1 MTVKRVIMSVANG
14 SVVSPN
20 GSSSDGYYCVIA
32 HDSSAAKIIKIVAL
46 SLLMIIAFV
55 LNSLVIAVFAKTPS
69 LQRTVNY
76 FLVNMAASDL
86 LISIAAIP
94 KEVLELSTGSTYWRV
109 GGNFGHFLCIIQS
122 LLVDISAVVSI
133 LSMTCITIDRFC
145 AVMMPLRVNL
155 VPGKVRGI
163 IIALIWVLSVV
174 NYCYYFYT
182 LRLDGDG
189 QGNFICWMSF
199 APLDNSKMSTIV
211 VTYIAVLFG
220 CVPWVLVAFLYTA
233 MVVGLKH
240 ARIRIEANDQN
251 NVRQTRSTSVT
262 RQAFVIVLVFGICFF
277 PTSTAFLV
285 IAHVFHFGC
294 YPPYFAHLYFTAQ
307 FLMFSNAALNPCICL
322 FLNEN
327 YRNGLWKI
335 LKLNN
340 LQRIYPGF
348 ALEEVREDPVTRVT

>member
-1 MTVKRVIMSVANG
+1 MSAAND
-14 SVVSPN
+14 SVVLPN
-20 GSSSDGYYCVIA
+20 GTSSGGYYCAINQ
-32 HDSSAAKIIKIVAL
+32 DSSTVKVIKIVAL
-46 SLLMIIAFV
+46 SILMVIAFV

-94 KEVLELSTGSTYWRV
+94 KDILELSTGSRYWRV
-109 GGNFGHFLCIIQS
+109 GGEFGHFLCILQS

-145 AVMMPLRVNL
+145 AVMLPLRVNL
-155 VPGKVRGI
+155 VPGKIRGI

-182 LRLDGDG
+182 LRLDGDN
-189 QGNFICWMSF
+189 QGNLICWMSF
-199 APLDNSKMSTIV
+199 APLDNSKMSAIL
-211 VTYIAVLFG
+211 VTYGAVLFG
-220 CVPWVLVAFLYTA
+220 CVPWILVAFLYAA
-233 MVVGLKH
+233 MIVGLKR

-262 RQAFVIVLVFGICFF
+262 RQAFVIVLVYSICFF
-277 PTSTAFLV
+277 PISAVFLV

-294 YPPYFAHLYFTAQ
+294 SPPYFAHLYFTAQ
-307 FLMFSNAALNPCICL
+307 FLMLSNAALNPCVCL

>member
-1 MTVKRVIMSVANG
+1 MNTTNG
-14 SVVSPN
+14 SVVKPN
-20 GSSSDGYYCVIA
+20 GTSSVGTYCVITY
-32 HDSSAAKIIKIVAL
+32 DSNTAKAIKIVAL
-46 SLLMIIAFV
+46 SVLMVISFV

-94 KEVLELSTGSTYWRV
+94 KDILELSSGSTYWRV
-109 GGNFGHFLCIIQS
+109 GGDFGHFLCILQS

-155 VPGKVRGI
+155 VPGKVRGF

-182 LRLDGDG
+182 LRLDSDN

-199 APLDNSKMSTIV
+199 APLDNTKMSTIV
-211 VTYIAVLFG
+211 VTYVAVLFG
-220 CVPWVLVAFLYTA
+220 CVPWILVAILYAA
-233 MVVGLKH
+233 MIVGLKH
-240 ARIRIEANDQN
+240 ARIQFEANDQN
-251 NVRQTRSTSVT
+251 NVRLTRSTSVT

-277 PTSTAFLV
+277 PMSAIFLV

-294 YPPYFAHLYFTAQ
+294 SPPYFAHLYFAAQ
-307 FLMFSNAALNPCICL
+307 FLMLSNAALNPCVCL
-322 FLNEN
+322 FLSEN

-340 LQRIYPGF
+340 LRRVYPGF
-348 ALEEVREDPVTRVT
+348 ALEEVREEPVTRVT